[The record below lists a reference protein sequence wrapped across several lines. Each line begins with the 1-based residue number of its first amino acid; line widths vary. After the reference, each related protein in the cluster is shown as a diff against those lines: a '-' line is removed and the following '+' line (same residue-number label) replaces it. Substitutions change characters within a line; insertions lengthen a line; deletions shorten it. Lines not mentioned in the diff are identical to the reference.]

1 MTTEPTAAVG
11 HPDGASAKLPLWRH
25 AVPRTWRVRLGLTA
39 SLGTVLLTMP
49 SLLEVPECLPSE
61 TLPSQIFNG
70 YCEPLPAWAII
81 ATLIT
86 MAVLAFAVVWTVALM
101 MWGVLSV
108 GRRLAGRLPTQKSA
122 LDSRPRRPLRRLAGW
137 AFTSR
142 RARLTTAAGAVFF
155 AGVLAGQVANGPAD
169 GRQFALIREAW
180 DILHEHYVQPADLD
194 PEAMAYT
201 AIEGMTWAVGDEDHT
216 VFLTPDQVQPF
227 EEALSADVDPV
238 DWTMLP
244 DSSIALIQLEVFS
257 DGASNQVGNMVR
269 GANFAGATGIV
280 LDLRGNPGGS
290 IDEAVRVISE
300 FVASGPA
307 VQMRD
312 RSGTVRVAYVDGGI
326 VDGTTP
332 LAVLVDGD
340 SASAAEMVAAALQE
354 AGRAVLIGQT
364 TFGTGTGLASHYL
377 ADGSVLEVGEGAWL
391 TRDGESAWRTGVEPD
406 IRVRGSGNPL
416 TPPQVR
422 SATPEQLEGDVVL
435 AAAVSWLGSRGP

>member
-1 MTTEPTAAVG
+1 MSWSQADGAPVVEPGVAKPAPVIG
-11 HPDGASAKLPLWRH
+11 HPDGVSVNLPLWRRV
-25 AVPRTWRVRLGLTA
+25 VPRTWRVRLGLTA
-39 SLGTVLLTMP
+39 SLGIVLLGLP
-49 SLLEVPECLPSE
+49 SLLAGPECLPSE
-61 TLPSQIFNG
+61 TLPSQIFSG
-70 YCEPLPAWAII
+70 YCEPLPAWVII
-81 ATLIT
+81 ITLT
-86 MAVLAFAVVWTVALM
+86 LVAVLAFAVVWSVAFTI
-101 MWGVLSV
+101 WGVLSLGKRLT
-108 GRRLAGRLPTQKSA
+108 GRRPAQKSA
-122 LDSRPRRPLRRLAGW
+122 SGSGPRRPLRRLAGCVIN
-137 AFTSR
+137 SR
-142 RARLTTAAGAVFF
+142 RVRLTTAVGAVFF
-155 AGVLAGQVANGPAD
+155 AGVVAGQVANGPAD

-201 AIEGMTWAVGDEDHT
+201 AIEGMTRAVGDEDHT
-216 VFLTPDQVQPF
+216 VFLTPDKVQLF

-257 DGASNQVGNMVR
+257 DGASDQVGNMVR
-269 GANFAGATGIV
+269 GANLAGATGIV

-364 TFGTGTGLASHYL
+364 TFGTGTGLAGYYL
-377 ADGSVLEVGEGAWL
+377 ADGSVLEVGKARGLRAMVSLLGA
-391 TRDGESAWRTGVEPD
+391 
-406 IRVRGSGNPL
+406 RGSSQ
-416 TPPQVR
+416 TSR
-422 SATPEQLEGDVVL
+422 SVAPATV
-435 AAAVSWLGSRGP
+435 